1 MAKRLLLVEDE
12 PDVARLLGYNL
23 EAAGWRVTHVTRGL
37 EALARARAEAPV
49 VVILDVMLPA
59 MSGFDVCRKL
69 REEPA
74 SADVGVLML
83 TTRGDPD
90 DRITGLEV
98 GADDYVVKPFVVREV
113 ILRVAALASRI
124 AERKERV
131 ATPAPAATIQL
142 GPLSID
148 PVAHAVTQGGAAL
161 ALRPLEY
168 KLLLTLAAA
177 PGRVF
182 SREDLLAEVWDIR
195 GSVSTRTVDVHV
207 RRLRV
212 SLGAAADWI
221 ETVHGF
227 GYRARRDAPDG
238 GDGGSDGRDG
248 SDSSDGG
255 HGGAG
260 EPGAARGAAGRA
272 GPA

>member
-12 PDVARLLGYNL
+12 PDVARLLVFNL
-23 EAAGWRVTHVTRGL
+23 EAAGWSVSHVALGL
-37 EALARARAEAPV
+37 DALARARVEQPV
-49 VVILDVMLPA
+49 VVLLDVMLPD
-59 MSGFDVCRKL
+59 MSGFDVCRRL
-69 REEPA
+69 RASPE

-83 TTRGDPD
+83 TARGDPD

-124 AERKERV
+124 AERKARV
-131 ATPAPAATIQL
+131 AGPGPSATLRL
-142 GPLSID
+142 GPLAID
-148 PVAHAVTQGGAAL
+148 TVGHEVALDGAGL

-195 GSVSTRTVDVHV
+195 SSVSTRTVDVHV

-227 GYRARRDAPDG
+227 GYRARRDEPAAADPD
-238 GDGGSDGRDG
+238 DPD
-248 SDSSDGG
+248 
-255 HGGAG
+255 
-260 EPGAARGAAGRA
+260 PAR
-272 GPA
+272 

>member
-1 MAKRLLLVEDE
+1 MMAKRLLLVEDE
-12 PDVARLLGYNL
+12 PDVARLLVYNL
-23 EAAGWRVTHVTRGL
+23 EAAGWSVTHAPRGL
-37 EALARARAEAPV
+37 DALAKARVEDFV
-49 VVILDVMLPA
+49 VVVLDVMLPD
-59 MSGFDVCRKL
+59 MSGFDVCKRL
-69 REEPA
+69 RAAPE
-74 SADVGVLML
+74 SADVGIMML
-83 TTRGDPD
+83 TARGDPD

-113 ILRVAALASRI
+113 ILRVAALSSRI
-124 AERKERV
+124 AERKAR
-131 ATPAPAATIQL
+131 ASAPGPAAMLAL

-148 PVAHAVTQGGAAL
+148 TAAHEVTLDGASL

-182 SREDLLAEVWDIR
+182 TREDLLAEVWDIR

-227 GYRARRDAPDG
+227 GYRAKREGEHADEAP
-238 GDGGSDGRDG
+238 
-248 SDSSDGG
+248 
-255 HGGAG
+255 
-260 EPGAARGAAGRA
+260 
-272 GPA
+272 PA

>member
-12 PDVARLLGYNL
+12 PDVARLLVYNL
-23 EAAGWRVTHVTRGL
+23 EAAGWTVTHCVRGL
-37 EALARARAEAPV
+37 DALARARVEDPV
-49 VVILDVMLPA
+49 VVLLDVMLPD
-59 MSGFDVCRKL
+59 MSGFDVCKKL
-69 REEPA
+69 RQTPE

-83 TTRGDPD
+83 TARGDPD

-98 GADDYVVKPFVVREV
+98 GADDYVVKPFVVREI

-124 AERKERV
+124 AERKARV
-131 ATPAPAATIQL
+131 VVPGAGAGAALRL
-142 GPLSID
+142 GPLAID
-148 PVAHAVTQGGAAL
+148 TSAHEVTLGGAAL

-182 SREDLLAEVWDIR
+182 SREDLLAEVWDIK

-212 SLGAAADWI
+212 SLGAAADWV

-227 GYRARRDAPDG
+227 GYRARRDAAPPDEAPAA
-238 GDGGSDGRDG
+238 
-248 SDSSDGG
+248 
-255 HGGAG
+255 GGA
-260 EPGAARGAAGRA
+260 
-272 GPA
+272 

>member
-1 MAKRLLLVEDE
+1 MIPAMTKRLLLVEDE
-12 PDVARLLGYNL
+12 PDVARLLVYNL
-23 EAAGWRVTHVTRGL
+23 EAAGWTVTHAARGL
-37 EALARARAEAPV
+37 DALARARVEDPI
-49 VVILDVMLPA
+49 VVILDVMLPD
-59 MSGFDVCRKL
+59 MSGFDVCKRL
-69 REEPA
+69 RATPET
-74 SADVGVLML
+74 ADVGVMML
-83 TTRGDPD
+83 TARGDPD

-98 GADDYVVKPFVVREV
+98 GADDYVAKPFVVREV

-124 AERKERV
+124 AERKAR
-131 ATPAPAATIQL
+131 APAPGPDAHLTL

-148 PVAHAVTQGGAAL
+148 TAAHEVSLDGAAL

-182 SREDLLAEVWDIR
+182 TREDLLAEVWDIR

-212 SLGAAADWI
+212 SLGAAADWV

-227 GYRARRDAPDG
+227 GYRARREGDPGGEAPPA
-238 GDGGSDGRDG
+238 GS
-248 SDSSDGG
+248 
-255 HGGAG
+255 
-260 EPGAARGAAGRA
+260 
-272 GPA
+272 

>member
-12 PDVARLLGYNL
+12 PDVARLLVYNL
-23 EAAGWRVTHVTRGL
+23 EAAGWAVTHAMRGL
-37 EALARARAEAPV
+37 DALARARVDAPV
-49 VVILDVMLPA
+49 VVILDVMLPD
-59 MSGFDVCRKL
+59 MSGFDVCRRL
-69 REEPA
+69 REAPE
-74 SADVGVLML
+74 SADVGILML
-83 TTRGDPD
+83 TARGDPD

-98 GADDYVVKPFVVREV
+98 GADDYVVKPFVVREI
-113 ILRVAALASRI
+113 ILRVAALANRI
-124 AERKERV
+124 AERKQRI
-131 ATPAPAATIQL
+131 APPGPGPALRL

-148 PVAHAVTQGGAAL
+148 TVGHEITLGGTLL

-212 SLGAAADWI
+212 SLGAAADWV

-227 GYRARRDAPDG
+227 GYRARRDEPPAP
-238 GDGGSDGRDG
+238 
-248 SDSSDGG
+248 
-255 HGGAG
+255 AQ
-260 EPGAARGAAGRA
+260 P
-272 GPA
+272 